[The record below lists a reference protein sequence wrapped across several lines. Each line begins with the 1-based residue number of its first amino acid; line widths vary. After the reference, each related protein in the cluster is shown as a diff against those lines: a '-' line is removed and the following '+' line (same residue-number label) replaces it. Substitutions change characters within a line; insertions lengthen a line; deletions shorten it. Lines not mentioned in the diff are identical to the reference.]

1 MWAVSMKQ
9 LIVVFLVLFTLSGT
23 SASMNGSKAGDII
36 ILKKEEQ
43 LAQMN
48 AVFADLVSA
57 AAEEISFSEPTTQN
71 IPNIVPKG
79 DERSR
84 ATK

>member
-1 MWAVSMKQ
+1 MWAFSMKQ

-23 SASMNGSKAGDII
+23 SASMSGSDAGDII

-48 AVFADLVSA
+48 AVFTDLVSA
-57 AAEEISFSEPTTQN
+57 AEEEISLPELTAQN
-71 IPNIVPKG
+71 TPNIVPEG
-79 DERSR
+79 DERSK